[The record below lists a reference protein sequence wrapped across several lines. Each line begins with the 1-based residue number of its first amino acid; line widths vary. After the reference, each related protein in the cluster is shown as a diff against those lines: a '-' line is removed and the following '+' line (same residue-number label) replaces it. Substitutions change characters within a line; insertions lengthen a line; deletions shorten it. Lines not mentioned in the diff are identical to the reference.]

1 MKTIISRLTMK
12 RIKYLFVDMISGNAV
27 FLYKDK
33 YNDEWLANYP
43 FLPWSFRVKR

>member
-27 FLYKDK
+27 LYKDK